1 VNDDPPGNGAFQWFG
16 TMSVSPAGRIDAVWY
31 DTRGSADSTMSAL
44 YYSCSNDGGATWS
57 PSEQAS
63 PTWRSTLGWPKQ
75 KKIGD
80 YIHMVSDATG
90 ADLAYA
96 ATFANEQNVYYVR
109 LTPPATAAVPWTELA
124 APSLSCAPNPVHA
137 SATLL
142 FAVPAGGTRVRVE
155 VLDLAGRR
163 VATPVD
169 GFRTGGSQTATWN
182 ARDDHG
188 RPLRPGVYLCRYAA
202 AARTETR
209 RIVVS
214 R

>member
-1 VNDDPPGNGAFQWFG
+1 
-16 TMSVSPAGRIDAVWY
+16 VSPAGRIDAVWY

-57 PSEQAS
+57 ASEQAS

-109 LTPPATAAVPWTELA
+109 LTPSQTAAVPSPERA
-124 APSLSCAPNPVHA
+124 ALSLSCAPNPVRA
-137 SATLL
+137 SATLR
-142 FAVPAGGTRVRVE
+142 FAAPASGARVRVE

-163 VATPVD
+163 VATLVD
-169 GFRTGGSQTATWN
+169 GFRSGGAQAATWD

-188 RPLRPGVYLCRYAA
+188 RPVGPGVYLCRYAA
-202 AARTETR
+202 AGRVETR
-209 RIVVS
+209 RIVIC